1 MEITHTPVLL
11 RETLRL
17 LAPRAPQGAGE
28 LMVDATVGEGGHSFA
43 FLSQFPELRVIG
55 VDADPE
61 IQAVAKERL
70 REFGGRVSFYTGW
83 AEDFF
88 AELPK
93 QGVQPDTI
101 LIDLGISLYHYEK
114 SGRGFSFLN
123 DEALDMRLDRNGR
136 SAAKLI
142 AALSERELADLLY
155 YNAEERYS
163 RRIAR
168 AIVEARARTAI
179 SSSAALADIVARAVR
194 AKTGFSPSKTKSS
207 PSKTK
212 SSPSNEHR
220 RHPATKTF
228 QALRIAVNGELER
241 LPALLEAAL
250 RALAVGGRMGVI
262 SFHSLEDRIVKNFFR
277 EKSKD
282 CISSP
287 SAPIDRDK
295 GHRIMELLTR
305 KGLVA
310 EADEIKQN
318 PPSRS
323 ARLRVIEKIFKQT

>member
-1 MEITHTPVLL
+1 
-11 RETLRL
+11 
-17 LAPRAPQGAGE
+17 
-28 LMVDATVGEGGHSFA
+28 MVDATVGEGGHSFA
-43 FLSQFPELRVIG
+43 FLSRFPELRVIG

-83 AEDFF
+83 SHDFF
-88 AELPK
+88 AELPE

-101 LIDLGISLYHYEK
+101 LIDLGVSLYHYEK
-114 SGRGFSFLN
+114 SGRGFSFLS
-123 DEALDMRLDRNGR
+123 DEALDMRLDRDGR
-136 SAAKLI
+136 SAANLI

-168 AIVEARARTAI
+168 AIVEARARATI
-179 SSSAALADIVARAVR
+179 SSSAALADIVARALPP
-194 AKTGFSPSKTKSS
+194 T
-207 PSKTK
+207 
-212 SSPSNEHR
+212 NER
-220 RHPATKTF
+220 GRHPATKTF

-282 CISSP
+282 CISDP
-287 SAPIDRDK
+287 STPIGKVK
-295 GHRIMELLTR
+295 GHGIVELLTR

-323 ARLRVIEKIFKQT
+323 ARLRVIEKIFYQT